1 MDDWK
6 PRWVLRGG
14 ARVWLA
20 LALWAIA
27 PAQQAP
33 RIVID
38 YPEEGSI
45 FPPDFAPPTFLWRDS
60 QAATTAWE
68 VEIAFPDGA
77 PAIHRNARG
86 EPMSIGEID
95 PRCVAESNE
104 LPKLTPEQAA
114 AHTWKPDAA
123 TWSEIK
129 QRSAGHPA
137 TVTIRGAGGA
147 RGQVRISTSTD
158 PVGAPIFY
166 RDVPLMPSELE
177 KGVIKPIIPSA
188 VPLVGWRLRNV
199 AESSSKLVMEGL
211 PTCANCHSFSK
222 DGKTVG
228 MDVDG
233 PQNDKGMYA
242 IASVAP
248 QMSIRS
254 QDVFTWNDFPDK
266 PPGHRTIGFMAQLSP
281 DGRYSVTTVNE
292 EVFVDNFK
300 DYRFLQVFYP
310 TRGILAWYDRT
321 TGRIRALPGADNPS
335 FVQTNG
341 FWTPDG
347 KELIFARAPARDAYP
362 EGRKM
367 AQYAGDPL
375 EPPIQ
380 YDLYR
385 LPFNDGKGGRPKA
398 IAGASNNRM
407 SNAFPK
413 VSPDGRWIVF
423 VESRNGQLMRPDGQL
438 YIVPAEGGQA
448 RRMRCNTALM
458 NSWHSFSPNGRWLV
472 FSSKSRSPYTQMFL
486 THIDEEGD
494 DSPAILIENSTA
506 ANRASNIPEF
516 VNIPQN
522 GLEHIDV
529 PAAEFY
535 RLFDSAWNLAEKG
548 RFDESIAEWKLALQI
563 SPDDAKAHNNIGRV
577 LAGKGDFDQAIVH
590 WQKALQ
596 INPRYW
602 EAHNNLGVALV
613 GKGRLNDGIGHFRQ
627 VLDANPNYAEVHGNL
642 GRALALK
649 GKSDQAIAEWRKA
662 IELNPNY
669 AQAYNDLGTE
679 LSRKG
684 RGDEAIAAWQRAAAV
699 NPGFAPAQFNLGNA
713 LDARGK
719 GKPALAAWR
728 SGLAADPNHVPTLRR
743 AAWRLAT
750 DRDAA
755 LRNGAEAVAL
765 AERAARLT
773 GGQDASVLDGLAAA
787 YAESGRFADAVETGN
802 RAQRLAAQQGKPDLS
817 AEIQARVGLYEGKA
831 AYRDGSN

>member
-1 MDDWK
+1 MMSVSK
-6 PRWVLRGG
+6 VAVLFQ
-14 ARVWLA
+14 ALLA
-20 LALWAIA
+20 VA

-60 QAATTAWE
+60 QADATAWE
-68 VEIAFPDGA
+68 LEIAFSDGTSA
-77 PAIHRNARG
+77 LRLSTRG
-86 EPMSIGEID
+86 ERMSIGEID
-95 PRCVAESNE
+95 PRCIAESNR
-104 LPKLTPEQAA
+104 LPKLTPQQAA

-129 QRSAGHPA
+129 RRSAGRTA
-137 TVTIRGAGGA
+137 TVTIEGSGGA
-147 RGQVRISTSTD
+147 RAQVRISISGD

-177 KGVIKPIIPSA
+177 KGIIKPIVPSA

-199 AESSSKLVMEGL
+199 AESGSRLVMEGL

-222 DGKTVG
+222 DGKTVA

-248 QMSIRS
+248 RMSIRS
-254 QDVFTWNDFPDK
+254 EDVFTWNDFPGK
-266 PPGHRTIGFMAQLSP
+266 PPGHRTIGFMAQISP
-281 DGRYSVTTVNE
+281 DGRYAVTTVNE
-292 EVFVDNFK
+292 DVFVANFK

-310 TRGILAWYDRT
+310 TRGILAWYDRST
-321 TGRIRALPGADNPS
+321 RRIHALPGADNPN

-341 FWTPDG
+341 FWSPDG
-347 KELIFARAPARDAYP
+347 KYLVFARAGGRDAYP
-362 EGRKM
+362 KGRKM
-367 AQYAGDPL
+367 AEFAGDPL

-385 LPFNDGKGGRPKA
+385 VPFNNGKGGRPTA
-398 IAGASNNRM
+398 IRGASKNGM

-423 VESRNGQLMRPDGQL
+423 VEAKNGQLMRPDSQL
-438 YIVPAEGGQA
+438 YIVPSEGGQA

-486 THIDEEGD
+486 THIDEEGN

-506 ANRASNIPEF
+506 ANRAVNIPEF
-516 VNIPQN
+516 VNIPQD
-522 GLEHIDV
+522 GLQHIDV

-548 RFDESIAEWKLALQI
+548 RFDESIAEWKLALEI
-563 SPDDAKAHNNIGRV
+563 SPGDAKAHNNIGRA
-577 LAGKGDFDQAIVH
+577 LAGKGDFDQAIPH
-590 WQKALQ
+590 WQKALE
-596 INPRYW
+596 INPAYW
-602 EAHNNLGVALV
+602 EAHNNLAVALM
-613 GKGRLNDGIGHFRQ
+613 GKGRLDDAIKHLRL
-627 VLDANPNYAEVHGNL
+627 VLEAEPNYAEVHGNL

-649 GKSDQAIAEWRKA
+649 GKSEDAIAEWRKA
-662 IELNPNY
+662 IVLNPTY
-669 AQAYNDLGTE
+669 AQAYNDLGAE

-684 RGDEAIAAWQRAAAV
+684 RGSEAIAAWQQATAA
-699 NPGFAPAQFNLGNA
+699 NPRFAPAYFNLGNA
-713 LDARGK
+713 LDTRGK
-719 GKPALAAWR
+719 GGPALAAWR
-728 SGLAADPNHVPTLRR
+728 GGLALDPNHVPALKR
-743 AAWRLAT
+743 AAWLLAT
-750 DRDAA
+750 DRDESV
-755 LRNGAEAVAL
+755 RNGGEAVTL
-765 AERAARLT
+765 GERAARLT
-773 GGQDASVLDGLAAA
+773 GGQDPAVLDGLAAA
-787 YAESGRFADAVETGN
+787 YAEAGRFADAVETGN
-802 RAQRLAAQQGKPDLS
+802 RAQRLAAQQRKPDL
-817 AEIQARVGLYEGKA
+817 AAQIQARVGLYEAKT
-831 AYRDGSN
+831 AYRAQESH